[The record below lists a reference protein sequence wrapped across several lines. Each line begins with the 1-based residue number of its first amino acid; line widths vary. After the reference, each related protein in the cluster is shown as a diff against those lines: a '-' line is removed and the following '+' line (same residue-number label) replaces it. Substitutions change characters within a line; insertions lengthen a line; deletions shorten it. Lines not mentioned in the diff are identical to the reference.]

1 MKEHKASLT
10 KWLGMLLY
18 IQIAYMAIT
27 CINAV
32 THWDNVTAW
41 VNKGITAI
49 GIWCLFQLQ
58 VVNPRYRTA
67 AITRAGAFIC
77 GLLTLPVNTSG
88 LGLSSILLLV
98 GSACTWITD
107 YQEYHGHSEIAAQW
121 DEKLA
126 KKWNDLFVW
135 EVVVALATSV
145 VSLFGTVLLMAA
157 DMLTDTITTVI
168 IILSTILGLV
178 LEGLYLLY
186 MKRTLHLSKHKMI
199 PGS

>member
-1 MKEHKASLT
+1 MREHKEVLI
-10 KWLGMLLY
+10 KYLRLLFY

-32 THWDNVTAW
+32 TRWDNVTAW

-67 AITRAGAFIC
+67 AITRAGALIC
-77 GLLTLPVNTSG
+77 GLLTLPVNRSG

-98 GSACTWITD
+98 GSACTWVTD

-126 KKWNDLFVW
+126 KKWKDLFVW
-135 EVVVALATSV
+135 EVVVALVTSV
-145 VSLFGTVLLMAA
+145 VSVFGTVILMAA
-157 DMLTDTITTVI
+157 DMLTDTISTVI
-168 IILSTILGLV
+168 IILSTVIGLV

-186 MKRTLHLSKHKMI
+186 MKRTLALI
-199 PGS
+199 ET